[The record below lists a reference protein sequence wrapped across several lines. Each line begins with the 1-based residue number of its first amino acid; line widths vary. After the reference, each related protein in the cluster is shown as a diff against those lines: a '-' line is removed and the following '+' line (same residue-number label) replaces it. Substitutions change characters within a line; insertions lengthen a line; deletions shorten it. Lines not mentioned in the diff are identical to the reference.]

1 MNWSNETVPHSC
13 NGMGAVECVK
23 LIEER
28 EFLAVFM
35 LLLACALCTLCGMIA
50 IVGVQIKRLAELLR
64 VAREAAQPES
74 KTGLLS
80 AVTGRLAPKKK
91 KAVFEDTS
99 CAGARDLD
107 EEEI

>member
-1 MNWSNETVPHSC
+1 M
-13 NGMGAVECVK
+13 VECVK
-23 LIEER
+23 LADER

-35 LLLACALCTLCGMIA
+35 LLLACVLCTLCGMIA

-64 VAREAAQPES
+64 VAREAAQSES
-74 KTGLLS
+74 NTGLLS

-91 KAVFEDTS
+91 KTAFEDTS

>member
-1 MNWSNETVPHSC
+1 M
-13 NGMGAVECVK
+13 VECVK
-23 LIEER
+23 LADER

-35 LLLACALCTLCGMIA
+35 LLLACVLCTLCGMIA

-74 KTGLLS
+74 NKGLLS

-91 KAVFEDTS
+91 KTAFGDTS
-99 CAGARDLD
+99 CAAARDLD